1 MYFTSR
7 RAAKYQPDH
16 RERLRRYAPDTD
28 NAFFNTTN
36 IVAAMRLDAIYFKCN
51 KTLADTLLLLV
62 RRPTTAIEE
71 HLPGNLSTKTIR
83 RSFGTLDCFCLQ
95 VTR

>member
-16 RERLRRYAPDTD
+16 RERLRLRRYAPDTD

-36 IVAAMRLDAIYFKCN
+36 IVAAMRLNAIILNCN
-51 KTLADTLLLLV
+51 KTPPLLV
-62 RRPTTAIEE
+62 A
-71 HLPGNLSTKTIR
+71 
-83 RSFGTLDCFCLQ
+83 
-95 VTR
+95 

>member
-1 MYFTSR
+1 MQAIVCIVGCSAPTISVVKITDVFHSR

-28 NAFFNTTN
+28 NAFFDTTN

-51 KTLADTLLLLV
+51 KTLAGTLLLLV
-62 RRPTTAIEE
+62 RRPTTAIV
-71 HLPGNLSTKTIR
+71 N
-83 RSFGTLDCFCLQ
+83 
-95 VTR
+95 